1 MIQFE
6 LSTHHIMTPVSL
18 SGEAALFLQL
28 KLAKDSLTFSVSSVW
43 SVQYSGQSPAGG

>member
-6 LSTHHIMTPVSL
+6 LSTHHIMTPVRL
-18 SGEAALFLQL
+18 SGEAELFLQL

-43 SVQYSGQSPAGG
+43 GFQYSG